1 MTSLSQRGIARRLN
15 HTHSSLRKMKM
26 YHYLQDFLFWK
37 SLNFLVPFTVRV
49 LTGNTEFSE
58 LKESAKT
65 VDDKIGKVY
74 NRAL

>member
-1 MTSLSQRGIARRLN
+1 
-15 HTHSSLRKMKM
+15 M